1 MRRTKSRIL
10 SAFFFLKKLLNKSGN
25 VKIFKNF
32 LNLIYYKTTKNKDIC
47 RLFDI
52 YPYSFCSSIIPYQT
66 TKGN

>member
-10 SAFFFLKKLLNKSGN
+10 SIIVFLKKLLNKSGN

-32 LNLIYYKTTKNKDIC
+32 LNFIYYKTTKNKDIC